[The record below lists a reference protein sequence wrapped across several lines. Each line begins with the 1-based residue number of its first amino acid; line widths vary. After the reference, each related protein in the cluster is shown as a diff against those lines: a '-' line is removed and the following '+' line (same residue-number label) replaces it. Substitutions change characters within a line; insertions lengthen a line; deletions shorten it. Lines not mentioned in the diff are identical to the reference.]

1 MCRSILSSLTSAV
14 NASRGYILTLLSIG
28 IWIALTGPTIAE
40 SLSNTYSWVRDKA
53 DLYEALTNRP
63 TLSYQRPDQPDERFL
78 VDLGELLFH
87 APDILGEEAQRTGL
101 SCATCHPGGAT
112 ARWFFVEQVS
122 DRPGNVDLTSSIFH
136 PPADDGL
143 DNPINIP
150 SLRGVGKTAPY
161 GFDGRF
167 PTLREVLQHVVETET
182 GGDALSLLAEDSL
195 VAFLDSLRL
204 PSSPTDFNHDARRGR
219 YVFNRADIGCANCHD
234 PLRSLTD
241 GHTYVIDG
249 VSLDTPTLA
258 GLSETGPYLFDGR
271 ALTLRDAIE
280 THIASL
286 SIEISPEDLEALT
299 SYLAS
304 LGAAPS
310 PTSPTP
316 KTDLL
321 QTGRFI
327 GVTAE
332 LAKRQEDALA
342 QLALRHSRR
351 SLEGIY
357 DRILDQGLRNRL
369 LYWSRILASLAAHP
383 LGDWQTPLT
392 IIGSEIDDSIPVFM
406 ESAPQSLYQTE
417 HLARYISYESA
428 LPTPMIGE

>member
-14 NASRGYILTLLSIG
+14 NEPRGHILTLLSVG
-28 IWIALTGPTIAE
+28 IWIVLAGPSIAE

-53 DLYEALTNRP
+53 DLYEALTKP
-63 TLSYQRPDQPDERFL
+63 PALAYHRPDQPDERFL

-87 APDILGEEAQRTGL
+87 APDILGEEAQRTRL

-136 PPADDGL
+136 PPADDGF

-167 PTLREVLQHVVETET
+167 PTLREFLRHVVETET

-195 VAFLDSLRL
+195 VAFLDSLLL
-204 PSSPTDFNHDARRGR
+204 PSSPTELNQSARRGR
-219 YVFNRADIGCANCHD
+219 DVFNRADVGCANCHD
-234 PLRSLTD
+234 PLRNFTD
-241 GHTYVIDG
+241 GHIYVVDG

-258 GLSETGPYLFDGR
+258 GLAETGPYLFDGR

-286 SIEISPEDLEALT
+286 SIEIRPEDSEALI

-310 PTSPTP
+310 PTSPNP

-332 LAKRQEDALA
+332 LANMQEVTLA
-342 QLALRHSRR
+342 KLALKHSRR

-369 LYWSRILASLAAHP
+369 LYWSRTLGNLAAHP

-392 IIGSEIDDSIPVFM
+392 IIASEIDDSIPVFI
-406 ESAPQSLYQTE
+406 EFAPQSLYKAE
-417 HLARYISYESA
+417 NLARYISYGSA
-428 LPTPMIGE
+428 LPTPMIRE